1 MGAIA
6 KLGQLISRPLPQRMS
21 YQDTTNYAA
30 QLPAVPWEMN
40 LAPYQ
45 TYWMGNQLPGT
56 FIHTQAHANLVNVR
70 SPGLLMPN
78 FQGAGTYGQVMG
90 QVATTSL
97 VARWHQLWQLA
108 SARS

>member
-6 KLGQLISRPLPQRMS
+6 RLGQLISRPLPERMD
-21 YQDTTNYAA
+21 YQDTTNYSA
-30 QLPAVPWEMN
+30 QLPMGVEMN

-45 TYWMGNQLPGT
+45 TFWMGNQLPGT
-56 FIHTQAHANLVNVR
+56 WIHTPAHANIVNVR
-70 SPGLLMPN
+70 SPGLLTPS

-97 VARWHQLWQLA
+97 VAKWHQLWQLA